1 MAISVYFQEL
11 ELAKISV
18 APSDTTIQKVN
29 KLAEWVEIHKYWL
42 FSVAGGLN
50 AEIETIKKA
59 SRNLVRELKKR
70 GLITKDEIGRAKENF
85 RLSY

>member
-1 MAISVYFQEL
+1 M
-11 ELAKISV
+11 
-18 APSDTTIQKVN
+18 QKVN

>member
-1 MAISVYFQEL
+1 MYFQEL

-18 APSDTTIQKVN
+18 APSDTAMQKVN
-29 KLAEWVEIHKYWL
+29 KLVEWVEMHKYWL

-70 GLITKDEIGRAKENF
+70 GLIDKSKIDKTRENF
-85 RLSY
+85 KLPF